1 MTPPFPTQRPSDL
14 AREDLYFDLDGTS
27 RALDTLLDCV
37 ERANA
42 LSSPGNPFAD
52 ARSTSANPF
61 AGNDSRAGSN
71 DQDIVEGLL
80 LASGLQDIVFVDPAT
95 TGFGD
100 ALHTWQAGELTG
112 ADGNFSSG
120 GDVHEII
127 GPLTA
132 MAMPELL
139 AFTRMTG
146 DLVKAIRA
154 CPQPVICALD
164 GVCVGAGAIDRKSTR
179 LNSSH

>member
-80 LASGLQDIVFVDPAT
+80 LASGLQDHVFVDPARSEERRVGKERVST
-95 TGFGD
+95 CR
-100 ALHTWQAGELTG
+100 
-112 ADGNFSSG
+112 SRG
-120 GDVHEII
+120 G
-127 GPLTA
+127 
-132 MAMPELL
+132 
-139 AFTRMTG
+139 
-146 DLVKAIRA
+146 
-154 CPQPVICALD
+154 
-164 GVCVGAGAIDRKSTR
+164 
-179 LNSSH
+179 

>member
-80 LASGLQDIVFVDPAT
+80 LRSEEHTSELQSLMRISYAVFCLKKKT
-95 TGFGD
+95 KQRIKHIT
-100 ALHTWQAGELTG
+100 H
-112 ADGNFSSG
+112 S
-120 GDVHEII
+120 I
-127 GPLTA
+127 
-132 MAMPELL
+132 
-139 AFTRMTG
+139 
-146 DLVKAIRA
+146 
-154 CPQPVICALD
+154 
-164 GVCVGAGAIDRKSTR
+164 KSKKT
-179 LNSSH
+179 

>member
-95 TGFGD
+95 TGFRSEERRVGK
-100 ALHTWQAGELTG
+100 E
-112 ADGNFSSG
+112 
-120 GDVHEII
+120 
-127 GPLTA
+127 
-132 MAMPELL
+132 
-139 AFTRMTG
+139 
-146 DLVKAIRA
+146 
-154 CPQPVICALD
+154 
-164 GVCVGAGAIDRKSTR
+164 CVSTCR
-179 LNSSH
+179 SRWSPYH